1 MISNRVE
8 TFQFHVNVSFG
19 VLVWASFSR
28 ARGGFLRRTIGILQY
43 KGNISKCFEIAL
55 RLGKPSLLYHYL
67 SPVRVTLKEITN

>member
-8 TFQFHVNVSFG
+8 TFQFHVTVSFG

-28 ARGGFLRRTIGILQY
+28 ARGDFYAERFEHY

-67 SPVRVTLKEITN
+67 SPVRITLKEITN